1 MIKAI
6 TGAIFTYVFVDF
18 VMSVLTG
25 KSLVIKKRLDETKN
39 SSSQKHGSDDILDK
53 TFQERFLQP
62 IVDKLIHAVSTML
75 PVKAESQLKL
85 ADRLLKAGITT
96 NPKDYRAMNV
106 IIIVGFGLVGL
117 YLAITSHQR
126 GFSRIMYMLM
136 GMAGGYV
143 YRRYSLEGKITK
155 RKKIIKGQLP
165 EVMDIL
171 SVSVVAGLSFDQ
183 ALGHVT
189 TKAEGPLIE
198 EFRICQREIM
208 LGKPRKEALNRLS
221 ERTEIEEVKSFT
233 NAIIQAD
240 ELGIS
245 LQNVLMSQSQM
256 IRTSHRQDV
265 EERAAKIPVKILI
278 PMVLFI
284 FPVIF
289 IILLGPAVP
298 TIIDALGGR

>member
-1 MIKAI
+1 
-6 TGAIFTYVFVDF
+6 
-18 VMSVLTG
+18 
-25 KSLVIKKRLDETKN
+25 
-39 SSSQKHGSDDILDK
+39 
-53 TFQERFLQP
+53 
-62 IVDKLIHAVSTML
+62 
-75 PVKAESQLKL
+75 
-85 ADRLLKAGITT
+85 
-96 NPKDYRAMNV
+96 
-106 IIIVGFGLVGL
+106 
-117 YLAITSHQR
+117 
-126 GFSRIMYMLM
+126 
-136 GMAGGYV
+136 
-143 YRRYSLEGKITK
+143 
-155 RKKIIKGQLP
+155 
-165 EVMDIL
+165 
-171 SVSVVAGLSFDQ
+171 
-183 ALGHVT
+183 
-189 TKAEGPLIE
+189 
-198 EFRICQREIM
+198 M